1 MLSDALPDDVET
13 LKTALMAA
21 RAAAKQAEARAAGAE
36 AMVAHLKLMIAKLRR
51 DQFGQSSERSR
62 RLLDQFELQL
72 EELEADAAED
82 DGAAVA
88 AAAGVE
94 TGLPD
99 ETVVQP
105 FTRRKPMR
113 APLPAHLPR

>member
-21 RAAAKQAEARAAGAE
+21 HAAAKQAEARAAGAE

-82 DGAAVA
+82 DGAAA
-88 AAAGVE
+88 AAAGIQA
-94 TGLPD
+94 GLP

-105 FTRRKPMR
+105 FTRR
-113 APLPAHLPR
+113 

>member
-1 MLSDALPDDVET
+1 MLSEALPDDDVET
-13 LKTALMAA
+13 LKTALVAA

-82 DGAAVA
+82 DGVA
-88 AAAGVE
+88 AAAGIQA
-94 TGLPD
+94 GLP
-99 ETVVQP
+99 ETVGP
-105 FTRRKPMR
+105 AFHASEAGTR
-113 APLPAHLPR
+113 AAAGASAA